1 MTPEDI
7 NLVILTGLSGSGK
20 STALHALE
28 DAGFFCVDNL
38 PVLLLRPLLELQRQ
52 KDPVRFNL
60 AVAMD
65 LREEDFLDKHA
76 EVLARLREDGIPYR
90 IVFLEASQNI
100 LLQRYSQ
107 TRRQHP
113 IAGGTS
119 LIECIRAEKH
129 LLQDIRDIADVLI
142 DTTAFTVHDL
152 RRHVVEL
159 LVPGPHGR
167 RLRIRVLS
175 FGFKYGLPPEADLT
189 MDVRFIPNPYFV
201 AELRDLDG
209 RHHQVRD
216 YVLQWPQ
223 TRQFLERYLALLD
236 FLLPLY
242 EREGKAYLTIAV
254 GCTGGRHRSV
264 TIAHEVFTH
273 LERSDK
279 VISLTHR
286 DAERVPL

>member
-1 MTPEDI
+1 MTPEDL

-52 KDPVRFNL
+52 KDLARFNL

-65 LREEDFLDKHA
+65 LREEDFLNRYA
-76 EVLARLREDGIPYR
+76 EVLADLREEGIPYR
-90 IVFLEASQNI
+90 IVFLEASENI

-113 IAGGTS
+113 ITGGAS
-119 LIECIRAEKH
+119 LMECIRAEKDQ
-129 LLQDIRDIADVLI
+129 LRDIRDIADARI
-142 DTTAFTVHDL
+142 DTSAFTVHEL
-152 RRHVVEL
+152 RRHVVEI

-175 FGFKYGLPPEADLT
+175 FGFKYGLPAEADLT

-201 AELRDLDG
+201 ADLRDLDG
-209 RHHQVRD
+209 RHRPVRD
-216 YVLQWPQ
+216 YVLQWPE
-223 TRQFLERYLALLD
+223 TREFLERYLALLD

-264 TIAHEVFTH
+264 TIAQEVFAH

-279 VISLTHR
+279 DITLTHR
-286 DAERVPL
+286 DAERAPL